1 MDADV
6 MTVVETERLAL
17 RHVEPDDAPFIL
29 ELLNEPGWLRYIGD
43 KGVHSIADAHRYLES
58 GPLDMYRR
66 LGFGL
71 YLVRRKSDSASIG
84 LCGLIKRDALEFV
97 DIGFAFLARVGGQG
111 YAIEAA
117 HAMLL
122 HAQNLGLQRLMAIT
136 TIDNYA
142 SQKVLHK
149 LGMHYERQMRMP
161 NDSEPLSVYAMDL
174 KTTVQERNRA
184 TVQ

>member
-1 MDADV
+1 
-6 MTVVETERLAL
+6 MTVLETERLAL
-17 RHVEPDDAPFIL
+17 RHAELDDACFIV

-43 KGVHSIADAHRYLES
+43 KAVHSIADAHRYLET

-71 YLVRRKSDSASIG
+71 YLVQRKSDSASIG

-117 HAMLL
+117 TAMVL
-122 HAQNLGLQRLMAIT
+122 HAQKLGLQRLMAIT
-136 TIDNYA
+136 TLDNHA
-142 SQKVLHK
+142 SQKVLRK
-149 LGMHYERQMRMP
+149 LGMRYERQMRMP
-161 NDSEPLSVYAMDL
+161 NESEPLSVYAMDL
-174 KTTVQERNRA
+174 EKTAKERDRAIVQ
-184 TVQ
+184 